1 MTERKPR
8 PEDSKVETAI
18 EFTIAVYRDFKERG
32 YEPDIALRLTQ
43 IAVLD
48 LRLYDIMRSLD
59 TIADIQDNRR

>member
-1 MTERKPR
+1 MNEKKRV
-8 PEDSKVETAI
+8 EDSRVSTSV
-18 EFTIAVYRDFKERG
+18 EFTIAIYRDFKNHG
-32 YEPDIALRLTQ
+32 FEPELAAQLTQ